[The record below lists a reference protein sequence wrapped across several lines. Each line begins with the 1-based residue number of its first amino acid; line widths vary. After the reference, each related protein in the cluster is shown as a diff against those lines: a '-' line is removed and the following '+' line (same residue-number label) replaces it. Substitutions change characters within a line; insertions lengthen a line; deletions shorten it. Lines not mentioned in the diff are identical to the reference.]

1 MKAFL
6 QKTRTPDKS
15 APLKLKII
23 VTVVISLFGFLI
35 GVFQKYI
42 DSVGFD
48 SLPLIFQKLDIV
60 NFFGRFAIWIL
71 IASAISVYAKTP
83 LRASVNTFFFL
94 ASMVLGYYLYC
105 NFILG
110 FLPVRYMTIW
120 FAFAAA
126 SFFLGYVCW
135 YAKGNGILSIIISA
149 AILGVLF
156 SQAFLITQGFYVTHL
171 AEVIVWLIGVIMLYR
186 KPKEFA
192 LELVLSVAVAF
203 VYQLIIPYWG

>member
-1 MKAFL
+1 MKAFF
-6 QKTRTPDKS
+6 QKTRTPDKR
-15 APLKLKII
+15 APLKSKII
-23 VTVVISLFGFLI
+23 ITVIISLFGFLI

-94 ASMVLGYYLYC
+94 TSMVLGYYLYC
-105 NFILG
+105 NFILD

-171 AEVIVWLIGVIMLYR
+171 AEVIVWLAGVLMLYR

-192 LELVLSVAVAF
+192 LELTLSVAVAF
-203 VYQLIIPYWG
+203 VYQLMIPYWG